1 MSSLVEA
8 LVVAA
13 KLTAIVVG
21 VVVVV
26 VVVST
31 IVIVIVVTTTA
42 SVVVTSAT
50 VVVVATAT
58 SATAATAT
66 SVVGVNTVL
75 AKGLQVELALL
86 TTALVASHIVIGTLD
101 SLLSCRGNVVKER
114 RGLVVKLVLLASRRN
129 DRRWGISN
137 FLGQRLLRKFGVA
150 LSKVKLT

>member
-21 VVVVV
+21 VV

-66 SVVGVNTVL
+66 PVVGVNTVL
-75 AKGLQVELALL
+75 AKGLQVEVALL

-129 DRRWGISN
+129 DRKGGALATSWANASLEN
-137 FLGQRLLRKFGVA
+137 LALLSAK
-150 LSKVKLT
+150 SKLT

>member
-26 VVVST
+26 VVST
-31 IVIVIVVTTTA
+31 IVIVIVITTTA

-101 SLLSCRGNVVKER
+101 SLLSCRGNVVEER

>member
-21 VVVVV
+21 VV

-66 SVVGVNTVL
+66 PVVGVNTVL

-114 RGLVVKLVLLASRRN
+114 RGLVVKLVLLTSRRN

>member
-21 VVVVV
+21 VVVV

-66 SVVGVNTVL
+66 PVVGVNTVL

-86 TTALVASHIVIGTLD
+86 TTALVASHIVIGTLN
-101 SLLSCRGNVVKER
+101 SLFSCRGNVVKER

>member
-26 VVVST
+26 VVST

-42 SVVVTSAT
+42 SVVVASAT

>member
-26 VVVST
+26 ST
-31 IVIVIVVTTTA
+31 IVIVIVITTTA

-101 SLLSCRGNVVKER
+101 SLLSCRGNVVEER

>member
-26 VVVST
+26 VVST

-42 SVVVTSAT
+42 SVVVASAT

-101 SLLSCRGNVVKER
+101 SLLSCRGNVVEER